1 MGRADG
7 VSDAELDALADYK
20 RSPLFD
26 DRDRAALEYAEAITV
41 AGTVPDELFARVQ
54 RHFGEDAIVEL
65 TATITFEICAA
76 KFNRA
81 LEIEGQGMC
90 RVARPAP

>member
-7 VSDAELDALADYK
+7 ISDAELDALADYK
-20 RSPLFD
+20 RSALFGE
-26 DRDRAALEYAEAITV
+26 RDRAALEYAEAITV
-41 AGTVPDELFARVQ
+41 TGTVPDDLFGRVR
-54 RHFGEDAIVEL
+54 RHFSEGAIVEL

-81 LEIEGQGMC
+81 LEIEAQGVC
-90 RVARPAP
+90 RVARG